1 MSQPPASLRS
11 SPPEGAR
18 PPWGGP
24 AGASRPTRDDLIAAL
39 IVSCLLLPQ
48 SLAYALLA
56 GLPPM
61 AGVMASLLPLIAYA
75 LLGSSR
81 TLAVGPVAVL
91 AAMTAQATSA
101 LAPHPATLAA
111 LVLAIEVGAL
121 MGLAALLRLDALAA
135 LLGAPVL
142 HGFVSGAALSIA
154 IGQLPKLVG
163 WHGASPHALT
173 AAFGLL
179 TLLLLWAARQHLGR
193 WLSARGL
200 QAATAQRLSRLAP
213 MAVVLLSIAAVA
225 LLPHEGLQLAG
236 TLDFAEGLRLPPLH
250 EAPAQLWWD
259 ALPFAASLALV
270 AYVESLAVAQ
280 ALAARRG
287 ERIVARRELLGL
299 GAANLAAGVSGGMPV
314 TGGFARSGVAFEAG
328 ARTRWAGVFT
338 ALAFAALVSLAAP
351 WLALLP
357 QAVLAATIIV
367 AVLPLVEPE
376 AFRRAWSYAR
386 PEALLMG
393 AVAGIALFGH
403 AGTALAVGV
412 AGSIALLLQRTAR
425 PHWAVV
431 GRLPGTEVFRNVKRF
446 QVELSPRL
454 LSIRIDEGLCFTN
467 ARWLADLLQ
476 AELNRQPDAEHLLLM
491 MSGVNDID
499 LSGLEALMQFAGEL
513 KAQGKQLH
521 LSELKGPVAD
531 RLNAAGLADWLPGR
545 VFRTQA
551 EAWAALAG

>member
-1 MSQPPASLRS
+1 MRS
-11 SPPEGAR
+11 DSRQGAAE
-18 PPWGGP
+18 PWFER
-24 AGASRPTRDDLIAAL
+24 ATRDDLIAAL
-39 IVSCLLLPQ
+39 IVSSLLLPQ

-56 GLPPM
+56 GLPPIT
-61 AGVMASLLPLIAYA
+61 GVIASLLPLLAYA

-91 AAMTAQATSA
+91 AAMTAQATA
-101 LAPHPATLAA
+101 ELAPASAPLAA

-154 IGQLPKLVG
+154 IGQLPKLLG
-163 WHGASPHALT
+163 WQGGAPHALT
-173 AAFGLL
+173 AAFGIAA
-179 TLLLLWAARQHLGR
+179 LLLLWAARQRLGG
-193 WLSARGL
+193 WLRGRGMSA
-200 QAATAQRLSRLAP
+200 ASAQRLARLAP
-213 MAVVLLSIAAVA
+213 MLVVVLAIAAMA
-225 LLPHEGLQLAG
+225 LLPHEGMKLAG
-236 TLDFAEGLRLPPLH
+236 QLDFASGLRLPPLH
-250 EAPAQLWWD
+250 EAPASLWWD
-259 ALPFAASLALV
+259 ALPYAASLALV

-287 ERIVARRELLGL
+287 ERVLPRRELLGL
-299 GAANLAAGVSGGMPV
+299 GAANLAAGLSGGMPV

-328 ARTRWAGVFT
+328 ARTRWAGAFT
-338 ALAFAALVSLAAP
+338 ALAFALLVLLAAP

-376 AFRRAWSYAR
+376 AFRRAWIYSR
-386 PEALLMG
+386 PESLLMG
-393 AVAGIALFGH
+393 AVAAIALLGH

-425 PHWAVV
+425 PHWAEV
-431 GRLPGTEVFRNVKRF
+431 GRLPGTADVFRNVKRF
-446 QVELSPRL
+446 TVELSPRL

-467 ARWLADLLQ
+467 ARWLSDMLW
-476 AELNRQPDAEHLLLM
+476 AELDRHPEAEHLVLM

-513 KAQGKQLH
+513 RAKGKQLH

-531 RLNAAGLADWLPGR
+531 RLLSAGLADWLPGQ

-551 EAWAALAG
+551 DAWSALA

>member
-1 MSQPPASLRS
+1 MRSDPAPLPTARQPWFERA
-11 SPPEGAR
+11 
-18 PPWGGP
+18 
-24 AGASRPTRDDLIAAL
+24 TRDDLIAAA
-39 IVSCLLLPQ
+39 IVSSLLLPQ

-61 AGVMASLLPLIAYA
+61 AGVMASLLPLVAYA

-91 AAMTAQATSA
+91 AAMTAQATAA
-101 LAPHPATLAA
+101 LAPEPATLAA

-163 WHGASPHALT
+163 WQGGAPHGLT
-173 AAFGLL
+173 AAFGLVA
-179 TLLLLWAARQHLGR
+179 LLLLWAARQHLGR
-193 WLSARGL
+193 WLRQLGL
-200 QAATAQRLSRLAP
+200 AAASAQRLARLAP
-213 MAVVLLSIAAVA
+213 MVVVVLAIASVA
-225 LLPHEGLQLAG
+225 LLPHEGLKLAG
-236 TLDFAEGLRLPPLH
+236 QLSLAEGLRLPPLH
-250 EAPAQLWWD
+250 QASAQLWWN
-259 ALPFAASLALV
+259 ALPFAASIALV

-287 ERIVARRELLGL
+287 ERVLPRRELLGL

-338 ALAFAALVSLAAP
+338 AIAFALLVGLAAP
-351 WLALLP
+351 WLSLLP

-376 AFRRAWSYAR
+376 AFRRAWTYAR

-393 AVAGIALFGH
+393 VVAGIALFGH
-403 AGTALAVGV
+403 AGAALAVGV

-425 PHWAVV
+425 PHWAEV
-431 GRLPGTEVFRNVKRF
+431 GRLPGSAEVFRNVKRF
-446 QVELSPRL
+446 EVELSPSL

-467 ARWLADLLQ
+467 ARWLSDMLW
-476 AELNRQPDAEHLLLM
+476 AELERHPSAEHLLLM

-521 LSELKGPVAD
+521 FSELKGPVAD
-531 RLNAAGLADWLPGR
+531 RLNAAGLTDWLPGR

-551 EAWAALAG
+551 EAWAALA

>member
-1 MSQPPASLRS
+1 MSFEPAR
-11 SPPEGAR
+11 E
-18 PPWGGP
+18 
-24 AGASRPTRDDLIAAL
+24 RPTRDDLIAAL
-39 IVSCLLLPQ
+39 IVSSLLLPQ

-91 AAMTAQATSA
+91 AAMTAQATAA
-101 LAPHPATLAA
+101 LAPAPASLAA
-111 LVLAIEVGAL
+111 LVLALEVGAL

-163 WHGASPHALT
+163 WQGSSPHALT
-173 AAFGLL
+173 AAFGLVA
-179 TLLLLWAARQHLGR
+179 LLLLWTARQHLGA
-193 WLSARGL
+193 WLRTRGL
-200 QAATAQRLSRLAP
+200 AAATAQRLSRLAP
-213 MAVVLLSIAAVA
+213 MGVVLLAIAAVA
-225 LLPHEGLQLAG
+225 LLPHEGLALAG
-236 TLDFAEGLRLPPLH
+236 HLDFAEGLRLPPLQ
-250 EAPAQLWWD
+250 EAPAQLWWQ

-287 ERIVARRELLGL
+287 ERILPRRELLGL
-299 GAANLAAGVSGGMPV
+299 GAANLAAGVTGGMPV

-328 ARTRWAGVFT
+328 ARTRWAGAFT
-338 ALAFAALVSLAAP
+338 ALAFAAIVGLAAP

-376 AFRRAWSYAR
+376 AFRRAWAYAR

-393 AVAGIALFGH
+393 LVAGIALFGH
-403 AGTALAVGV
+403 AGSALAVGV

-425 PHWAVV
+425 PHWAEV

-446 QVELSPRL
+446 QVELSTRL

-467 ARWLADLLQ
+467 ARWLADVLQ
-476 AELNRQPDAEHLLLM
+476 AELNRHPEAEHLLLM

-499 LSGLEALMQFAGEL
+499 LSGLEALMQFAGEI

-531 RLNAAGLADWLPGR
+531 RLHAAGLADWLPGQ

-551 EAWAALAG
+551 EAWTALAV